1 MPNPHRDAIMS
12 TESPFTP
19 RPHGATVV
27 RAERHRV
34 DVPACVV
41 AFALE
46 AHEVVRLYGLHAQP
60 NASERVAAGER
71 YVFVAPEAST
81 KTLEALAVAV
91 AAELE
96 RRAQP

>member
-1 MPNPHRDAIMS
+1 MS
-12 TESPFTP
+12 TESPFTR

-41 AFALE
+41 AIALE

-71 YVFVAPEAST
+71 FVWVAREASDA
-81 KTLEALAVAV
+81 TLEALASAI

-96 RRAQP
+96 RRRQ